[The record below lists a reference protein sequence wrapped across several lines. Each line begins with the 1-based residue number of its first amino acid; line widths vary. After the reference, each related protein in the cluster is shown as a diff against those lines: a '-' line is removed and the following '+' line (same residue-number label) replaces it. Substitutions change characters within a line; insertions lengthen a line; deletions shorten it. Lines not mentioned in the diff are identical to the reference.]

1 MLKKIVLEN
10 KLMMHERY
18 NIILITLDGLRK
30 DRIESCPTLKSL
42 ANSNVYFSN
51 MITVSPY
58 TLASLHSIFSGMYPS
73 LHGVNAYYNMFKF
86 KKNEITTL
94 SQLLQKK
101 GYYTC
106 CDIISDV
113 IIPSSGF
120 DERNIFDEKTVNF
133 NKRHTDLIRKLS
145 DKKFFLFLHYTEP
158 HKHLVDEVI
167 QKYKNKD
174 DAQYYK
180 SQKENNTRY
189 DSYLPALDKY
199 VSDII
204 KTLDESKISDK
215 TILIFHADHG
225 TSVGEK
231 IGEKFYGVFVYDYTI
246 NVFSIMKI
254 PGYKHKKINSQC
266 RTIDLYPT
274 IAEFVGLTAADLDNK
289 VQGKTLSGF
298 IDGSDVDDREAFVE
312 TGGLY
317 GPWPSPNKHNVFC
330 VKINN
335 KKLIYNDTPQTWEF
349 YDLNTDPNELNN
361 VFDNNSQEIIEMKKK
376 LLSYLKENQ
385 ISTKLDST

>member
-1 MLKKIVLEN
+1 MKYGD
-10 KLMMHERY
+10 Y
-18 NIILITLDGLRK
+18 NIVLITLDGLRK
-30 DRIESCPTLKSL
+30 DKIASCPTLNSL
-42 ANSNVYFSN
+42 ADSNVYFSN

-58 TLASLHSIFSGMYPS
+58 TLASLHSIFSGVYPS
-73 LHGVNAYYNMFKF
+73 RHGVNAYYNMFKF
-86 KKNEITTL
+86 KKNQVVTL
-94 SQLLQKK
+94 PQLLQKN

-113 IIPSSGF
+113 IIPSNGF
-120 DERNIFDEKTVNF
+120 NERNIFDEKTVNF
-133 NKRHTDLIRKLS
+133 NKRHTDLIHKLAG
-145 DKKFFLFLHYTEP
+145 KKFFLFLHYTEP
-158 HKHLVDEVI
+158 HKHLVDDVI
-167 QKYKNKD
+167 QKYKNTD
-174 DAQYYK
+174 DSQYYQ
-180 SQKENNTRY
+180 SQKENNARY

-199 VSDII
+199 VSDIL
-204 KTLDESKISDK
+204 KTLKELQISDK

-225 TSVGEK
+225 TSIGEK

-254 PGYKHKKINSQC
+254 PNFAQKRIDYQC

-274 IAEFVGLTAADLDNK
+274 IAELGGLDGRQFDKKMQGQTLLDFI
-289 VQGKTLSGF
+289 SGQ
-298 IDGSDVDDREAFVE
+298 DNNDREVFVE

-349 YDLNTDPNELNN
+349 YDLTNDPNELNN
-361 VFDNNSQEIIEMKKK
+361 IFDENLQDVIDLKKRLVF
-376 LLSYLKENQ
+376 YLKENQ
-385 ISTKLDST
+385 ISTKLNLD

>member
-1 MLKKIVLEN
+1 MKYGD
-10 KLMMHERY
+10 Y
-18 NIILITLDGLRK
+18 NIILVTLDGLRK
-30 DRIESCPTLKSL
+30 DRVISCPTLKSL
-42 ANSNVYFSN
+42 ADSGIYFSN

-73 LHGVNAYYNMFKF
+73 RHGVNAYYNMFKF
-86 KKNEITTL
+86 KKNEIITL
-94 SQLLQKK
+94 PQILQKN

-113 IIPSSGF
+113 IIPPSGF

-145 DKKFFLFLHYTEP
+145 SKKFFLFLHYTEP

-167 QKYKNKD
+167 QKYKNID
-174 DAQYYK
+174 DSSYYE
-180 SQKENNTRY
+180 SQKENNARY

-199 VSDII
+199 VSDILT
-204 KTLDESKISDK
+204 TLDNSKISDK

-231 IGEKFYGVFVYDYTI
+231 VGEKFYGVFVYDYTI

-254 PGYKHKKINSQC
+254 PGHEQKQIDHQC

-274 IAEFVGLTAADLDNK
+274 IAELGGLNITELDKK
-289 VQGKTLSGF
+289 VQGETLLKLISGH
-298 IDGSDVDDREAFVE
+298 DAHDREAFVE

-349 YDLNTDPNELNN
+349 YDLKNDPCELNN
-361 VFDNNSQEIIEMKKK
+361 IFDDKLPEILEMKKR
-376 LLSYLKENQ
+376 LMFYLKENQ
-385 ISTKLDST
+385 IPTKLDLI